1 MANPFARLDNI
12 CLLLVGIHEGLGVP
26 GKSHRHKMNSDSV
39 SQIALL
45 SYKTIM
51 KTYRKQHI
59 HFETGFTC
67 AWLMQVIITYVHD
80 SYVQFK

>member
-39 SQIALL
+39 SLIALL

-51 KTYRKQHI
+51 KAYRKQHVPLSNRL
-59 HFETGFTC
+59 HLCVANAGNNYLCT
-67 AWLMQVIITYVHD
+67 
-80 SYVQFK
+80 